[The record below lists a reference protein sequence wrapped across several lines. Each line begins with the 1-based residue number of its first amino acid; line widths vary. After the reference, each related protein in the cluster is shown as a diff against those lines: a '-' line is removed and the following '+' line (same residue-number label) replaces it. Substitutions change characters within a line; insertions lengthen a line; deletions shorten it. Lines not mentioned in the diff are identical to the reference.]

1 MFMPSKTA
9 QPPKPAKPAR
19 SLSAAPA
26 ESLRSG
32 LKQFT
37 RQRMLDAALQCFRE
51 RGYQDTTVEKIVELA
66 GTTVPTFYRHFPSKS
81 DLLYP
86 LLDHLTEEV
95 EATLRALDGL
105 DVRNRKEVRRWLD
118 TYMVMWGRVHK
129 LCAAH
134 WEATNLDE
142 TYAQRVMDDGLS
154 CASVMENVLGG
165 MDARAQDRFKIRLG
179 LMIMY
184 LDRMAM
190 VVTVERS
197 AARAQQILDEMA
209 NMLWLILNNDPVL
222 DA

>member
-1 MFMPSKTA
+1 MSPKAVSSPKSA
-9 QPPKPAKPAR
+9 KPAKVKA
-19 SLSAAPA
+19 AAPA

-51 RGYQDTTVEKIVELA
+51 RGYQETTVEKIVELA
-66 GTTVPTFYRHFPSKS
+66 GTTVPTFYRHFPSKA

-105 DVRNRKEVRRWLD
+105 DVRDRKEVRRWLD

-142 TYAQRVMDDGLS
+142 TYAQRVLDDGIS
-154 CASVMENVLGG
+154 CAAVLERTL
-165 MDARAQDRFKIRLG
+165 ARMGVEAQGRFKVRMG
-179 LMIMY
+179 LMIMF

-190 VVTVERS
+190 IVSVERS
-197 AARAQQILDEMA
+197 ASRAQQILDEMSK
-209 NMLWLILNNDPVL
+209 MLWLILNDDPAL
-222 DA
+222 GA